1 MHFGNWT
8 VLDFTFVLTILISI
22 ILAMRKGLARELI
35 SLAALIGG
43 FILAVLYYPSV
54 GFRFSEYTR
63 TDGIAQ
69 LIAFLTIFLGT
80 LLIGAVAAFL
90 VNRFVKSA
98 SLEWVDRLLGALYGF
113 IRGWAISSVIVL
125 ALIAF
130 PIRHDTLAR
139 SYLAPFLLAGARGA
153 VLLVPRTLKDQ
164 FYAEYQ
170 KVLQAWN
177 QNRNSA

>member
-1 MHFGNWT
+1 MHLSKWT
-8 VLDFTFVLTILISI
+8 VLDFTFVLTILISM
-22 ILAMRKGLARELI
+22 ILAVRKGLARELI

-43 FILAVLYYPSV
+43 FILAVCYYPAV
-54 GFRFSEYTR
+54 GSWFTEYTR
-63 TDGIAQ
+63 TEGIAH
-69 LIAFLTIFLGT
+69 LIAFLFIFIGT
-80 LLIGAVAAFL
+80 LAVGAVAAYM

-98 SLEWVDRLLGALYGF
+98 SLQWVDRILGALYGF
-113 IRGWAISSVIVL
+113 VRGWAISSIIVL

-177 QNRNSA
+177 QNRNTA